1 MVVAPGDAVVLHGLP
16 SFQGFNG
23 RRGRVEQLVA
33 GDTYHV
39 RLSGGLRVQVL
50 SSHLDPIEVPEISS
64 ESESSEEEDADPVE
78 GRRSRLVKDF
88 FTLLDPDNKQLLRA
102 GQTYH
107 LAKACGFQESREEW
121 DEEYEALCKLCDVSD
136 GFSAKDFERLL
147 SDQALPTYCSTSE
160 LPSLMEQASHS
171 WAAARL
177 SSSLPNSRRGSL
189 ETVASAK
196 VKRRSGRSSRSSRS
210 STKSTSGKRGSFKGR
225 TRLSLKQEKVR
236 KTIQASQERRDAI
249 GFIFHTLD
257 ADDDERLNLQEME
270 RFACLCGF
278 AGEWADEYEVM
289 CEVLKI
295 NTARGVDFLQFDRL
309 VADEKSHAYCS
320 DEEIREM
327 VLYLKSERQEIA
339 SSLAAIRIQAGARG
353 FLTRSQVRRSMAEM
367 ETGDADRSHF
377 TVPQAVI
384 LPEPPAAPW
393 SDDEG

>member
-50 SSHLDPIEVPEISS
+50 SSNLDPIEVPEISS

-236 KTIQASQERRDAI
+236 KTIQEPLVFVRVASQERRDAI

-278 AGEWADEYEVM
+278 AGEWADEYEVPAL
-289 CEVLKI
+289 VLE
-295 NTARGVDFLQFDRL
+295 RL
-309 VADEKSHAYCS
+309 
-320 DEEIREM
+320 M
-327 VLYLKSERQEIA
+327 
-339 SSLAAIRIQAGARG
+339 
-353 FLTRSQVRRSMAEM
+353 F
-367 ETGDADRSHF
+367 
-377 TVPQAVI
+377 
-384 LPEPPAAPW
+384 
-393 SDDEG
+393 